1 MNWTSKKIKA
11 APPVRCV
18 NELGVHFIF
27 ATIFFC
33 SAAWWVIRQLQA
45 AMLTPPAELH
55 TPLAELAHALE
66 ETAHPL
72 GENAH
77 LYDLSLNCIN

>member
-1 MNWTSKKIKA
+1 M
-11 APPVRCV
+11 C
-18 NELGVHFIF
+18 ELGVHFIF

-45 AMLTPPAELH
+45 AMHTPPAELH

-66 ETAHPL
+66 ETAHPQAK
-72 GENAH
+72 NAH
-77 LYDLSLNCIN
+77 PTDLSLNGTTGIK